1 MVVILLALIFIF
13 QPISWTT
20 VPKNG
25 VLSVIID
32 RTDTTTADAV
42 KKLRLSGVQ
51 TPEAILYPVV
61 SAASAF
67 SSSGLKKGCYQLSP
81 KSPLI
86 SLFFKLASGRVSYLV
101 IRIPDGANIW
111 GVEKLFKESPD
122 LDRKLTDFS
131 DATLKSDPEVFR
143 GFDQDID
150 SVRKKF
156 RESAS
161 VSYYE
166 GLAAP
171 DTYYYK
177 PGQSDAAL
185 LAKMVRHQKQILDS
199 EWQNRD
205 TAATA
210 LIRTPYEALI
220 LASLIDKE
228 AGQGQENY
236 LVSSVFYYRLKIG
249 LPLQTDPTV
258 LYAKGLETRSDP
270 KNITKDDLLKDNIY
284 NTYRQRGLPPTP
296 IACPSREA
304 IHAAMHPADT
314 KYLYFVASGSGRS
327 KFSETLGEHNAAV
340 NQYILKK

>member
-67 SSSGLKKGCYQLSP
+67 SSSGLKKGCYQLTP

-150 SVRKKF
+150 SVRK
-156 RESAS
+156 
-161 VSYYE
+161 
-166 GLAAP
+166 
-171 DTYYYK
+171 
-177 PGQSDAAL
+177 
-185 LAKMVRHQKQILDS
+185 
-199 EWQNRD
+199 
-205 TAATA
+205 
-210 LIRTPYEALI
+210 
-220 LASLIDKE
+220 
-228 AGQGQENY
+228 
-236 LVSSVFYYRLKIG
+236 
-249 LPLQTDPTV
+249 
-258 LYAKGLETRSDP
+258 
-270 KNITKDDLLKDNIY
+270 
-284 NTYRQRGLPPTP
+284 
-296 IACPSREA
+296 
-304 IHAAMHPADT
+304 
-314 KYLYFVASGSGRS
+314 
-327 KFSETLGEHNAAV
+327 
-340 NQYILKK
+340 